1 MDYLLVIIL
10 IILAIPIVKYFY
22 DNYYAKQLPR
32 DNIATVEEPIIKP
45 TRIKIERGTVT
56 KCMGVSHCHAD
67 IGTITALQVESS
79 NYKILPFKKV
89 QPDMQEIVATKLKS
103 LNPKMS
109 KQYITENWNGSDIM
123 YVMISKDD
131 KFIGTVAVDRKNFD
145 PYINHLFVDPIF
157 RKKGYGERLLEH
169 GLEYSKLFKFEH
181 VKLWCIDTLV
191 PYYASKGWV
200 QEKLSKDNGDN
211 EVWVLTYKL

>member
-10 IILAIPIVKYFY
+10 IILAIPLVKYCY
-22 DNYYAKQLPR
+22 DNYYAKQLPQ

-45 TRIKIERGTVT
+45 TRIKIEKGTVT

-109 KQYITENWNGSDIM
+109 KHYITENWNGSDIM
-123 YVMISKDD
+123 YVMISKDN

-145 PYINHLFVDPIF
+145 PYISHLFVDPIF

-181 VKLWCIDTLV
+181 AKLWCIDTLV

-200 QEKLSKDNGDN
+200 QEKLSKDNADN
-211 EVWVLTYKL
+211 EVWVLSYKL